1 MPQSYVQFT
10 GNGSNR
16 TFSFAGIDDYLSTGY
31 LKVYINDVVVATTN
45 YTIDTTGGNENVVFT
60 VGYGAPANGAIVRI
74 ARETPNTSAGFA
86 ANIVDFSDGSVLTAT
101 DLDKGFKGLLHI
113 VQEANDTGSGA
124 LGKTSDGLAWD
135 AEGYQIKRGRPGTET
150 DDFVTKSQLDA
161 AQIFGSAVTFPQSW
175 AFTGSTG
182 QTEFVF
188 ANGNGGTGPDRANAT
203 DPNMFIV
210 EVGGILQRPT
220 TDYTLTVSKITFAT
234 APANGIG
241 IRVRNFGV
249 ARSSL
254 DAIPNNSITNQYLAT
269 NSVATVNLQDNSVTA
284 PKLADNA
291 VDTLAIQNGAVTDVK
306 MATNSVPT
314 AAIQNLA
321 VTEAKIADGSVSNAK
336 IGALA
341 VTNAKIGSG
350 AVTSD
355 KMAANA
361 ISYVNMNTQG
371 GAVAFTSGG
380 GGNQYLRVDDSG
392 VLSLR
397 AETLLPVGTPT
408 GNISFSNLYKCT
420 NLQNPTSAQDSATK
434 AYVDGLFLSGSTE
447 VAYFDNRLDTPD
459 IGGTGNAYPVGSVLV
474 ALSDNLTVAD
484 NGDAVALKRISASW
498 PRNQRVYPFIRLGAS
513 QQDWLI
519 MVELTPPNPTV
530 TGWTQMSGF
539 WVFRGVAGEVVL
551 SGNTYYSCLIQR
563 VD

>member
-182 QTEFVF
+182 QTEFLF
-188 ANGNGGTGPDRANAT
+188 ENGNGGTGPARANAT

-220 TDYTLTVSKITFAT
+220 TDYTLTVAKIIFAT

-254 DAIPNNSITNQYLAT
+254 DAIPNNSITNQYLAS

-321 VTEAKIADGSVSNAK
+321 VTEAKIADGSVSRDK

-361 ISYVNMNTQG
+361 ISFVNMNTQSG
-371 GAVAFTSGG
+371 VAAFTSGAG
-380 GGNQYLRVDDSG
+380 VNQYLRVDNSG

-420 NLQNPTSAQDSATK
+420 NLQDPTSAQDSATK
-434 AYVDGLFLSGSTE
+434 AYVDNAVGPYTGSNP
-447 VAYFDNRLDTPD
+447 DNQTWPIGTMLLATSTSPEPITTQGV
-459 IGGTGNAYPVGSVLV
+459 IGGTSTINIGLNRNASV
-474 ALSDNLTVAD
+474 TVWIKTD
-484 NGDAVALKRISASW
+484 DDTDTFRFVVPGDANPSGGTWI
-498 PRNQRVYPFIRLGAS
+498 Q
-513 QQDWLI
+513 
-519 MVELTPPNPTV
+519 LTGT
-530 TGWTQMSGF
+530 WR
-539 WVFRGVAGEVVL
+539 FRGFAFFPG
-551 SGNTYYSCLIQR
+551 GNNDFVSALVQR
-563 VD
+563 TT

>member
-254 DAIPNNSITNQYLAT
+254 DAIPNNSITNQYLAS

-291 VDTLAIQNGAVTDVK
+291 VDTASIQNSAVTDVK

-321 VTEAKIADGSVSNAK
+321 VTEAKIADGSVSRDK

-361 ISYVNMNTQG
+361 ISFVNMNTQSG
-371 GAVAFTSGG
+371 VAAFTSGAG
-380 GGNQYLRVDDSG
+380 VNQYLRVDTSG

-397 AETLLPVGTPT
+397 AETLLPVGTPA
-408 GNISFSNLYKCT
+408 GDISFSNQFRCT
-420 NLQNPTSAQDSATK
+420 NLAAPINAQDSATK
-434 AYVDGLFLSGSTE
+434 AYVDNLYALKP
-447 VAYFDNRLDTPD
+447 VV
-459 IGGTGNAYPVGSVLV
+459 TGILGPYNGSV
-474 ALSDNLTVAD
+474 STGTFTVND
-484 NGDAVALKRISASW
+484 SSGTPSVLFDGVLYNGGVGAMGAGVRPKVGAGAWTITIYGVVESGAATFPRIAYRQTTNSSTSNQNAAIATWSTSASETI
-498 PRNQRVYPFIRLGAS
+498 QFL
-513 QQDWLI
+513 
-519 MVELTPPNPTV
+519 
-530 TGWTQMSGF
+530 WTA
-539 WVFRGVAGEVVL
+539 VRA
-551 SGNTYYSCLIQR
+551 
-563 VD
+563 

>member
-31 LKVYINDVVVATTN
+31 LKVYINDALVATTN
-45 YTIDTTGGNENVVFT
+45 YTIDTAGGNENVVFT

-86 ANIVDFSDGSVLTAT
+86 ANIVDFSDGSVLTAN

-124 LGKTSDGLAWD
+124 LGKTLDGLAWD
-135 AEGYQIKRGRPGTET
+135 AEGYQIKNGRPGTET
-150 DDFVTKSQLDA
+150 NDFVTKSQLDA

-182 QTEFVF
+182 QTEFLF

-220 TDYTLTVSKITFAT
+220 TDYTLTVAKITFTT

-254 DAIPNNSITNQYLAT
+254 DAIPNNSITNQYLAS

-291 VDTLAIQNGAVTDVK
+291 VDTAAIQNSAVTDVK

-321 VTEAKIADGSVSNAK
+321 VTEAKIADGSVSRDK
-336 IGALA
+336 IGPLA

-350 AVTSD
+350 AITSD
-355 KMAANA
+355 KMSSNA

-371 GAVAFTSGG
+371 GAAAFTSGG
-380 GGNQYLRVDDSG
+380 GGNQYLRVDNSG

-397 AETLLPVGTPT
+397 SESLIPVGTPA

-420 NLQNPTSAQDSATK
+420 NLQDPTSAQDSATK
-434 AYVDGLFLSGSTE
+434 SYVDTAVGAVGPYTGSN
-447 VAYFDNRLDTPD
+447 ADNQTWPIGTVLLATSTSPEPISTQAV
-459 IGGTGNAYPVGSVLV
+459 IGGTSTINVGVNRNASVTV
-474 ALSDNLTVAD
+474 WIKTDDDTDTFRFVIPGDSTPSGGTWIQLT
-484 NGDAVALKRISASW
+484 GTWR
-498 PRNQRVYPFIRLGAS
+498 
-513 QQDWLI
+513 
-519 MVELTPPNPTV
+519 
-530 TGWTQMSGF
+530 
-539 WVFRGVAGEVVL
+539 FRGFAFFPG
-551 SGNTYYSCLIQR
+551 GNNDFVSALVQR
-563 VD
+563 TT